1 TLGDTQITLKGPLGT
16 ISQALNP
23 LVKVINDNGEL
34 KFQPAEESGSYLLE
48 TCFTL
53 LSGFTRRSK

>member
-1 TLGDTQITLKGPLGT
+1 MSRVGKSPIPLPNGAEVTLGDTQITLKGPLGT

-34 KFQPAEESGSYLLE
+34 KFQPG
-48 TCFTL
+48 
-53 LSGFTRRSK
+53 R